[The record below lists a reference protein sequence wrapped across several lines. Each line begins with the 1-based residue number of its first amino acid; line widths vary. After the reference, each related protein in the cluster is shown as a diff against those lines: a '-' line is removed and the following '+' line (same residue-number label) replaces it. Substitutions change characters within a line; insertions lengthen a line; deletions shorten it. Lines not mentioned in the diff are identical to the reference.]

1 MGQSP
6 LLLILKEK
14 NSFSLSPTTVKII
27 KKNTFLFSLENK
39 KHIFAMENRFKI
51 NIIMKKI
58 VLSILIVASLLT
70 ACKGEKKEKV
80 VVNEA
85 VKVETNIA
93 ELNNVD
99 TAVSVLTWKGSKPT
113 GSHNGTV
120 ALKSGGMLFEKG
132 VLKGGEF
139 VIDMSTITNLDMAG
153 SDGAG
158 NIEGHLKAPDF
169 FDIVV
174 YPTSKFQITKVEEA
188 EGKLSVTGNLQIKD
202 VTKSITIPAMIA
214 TEAGVTT
221 FKSDVFNVDRADFNV
236 KYGSKRWIEGLKDK
250 FINDLMEMSFVVVL
264 R

>member
-1 MGQSP
+1 M
-6 LLLILKEK
+6 
-14 NSFSLSPTTVKII
+14 
-27 KKNTFLFSLENK
+27 ENK
-39 KHIFAMENRFKI
+39 INKIFKSKKMR
-51 NIIMKKI
+51 KI
-58 VLSILIVASLLT
+58 VLSFVVFAAILT

-80 VVNEA
+80 AVNKA

-93 ELNNVD
+93 TLNNVD

-120 ALKSGGMLFEKG
+120 ALQSGGMLIEEG

-139 VIDMSTITNLDMAG
+139 VIDMNTIINVDMAG
-153 SDGAG
+153 SAGAG
-158 NIEGHLKAPDF
+158 KIEGHLKAPDF
-169 FDIVV
+169 FDIAV
-174 YPTSKFQITKVEEA
+174 YPTSKFEITNVEEA
-188 EGKLSVTGNLQIKD
+188 EGKLAVTGNLQIKD
-202 VTKSITIPAMIA
+202 VTKSITIPATISS
-214 TEAGVTT
+214 EGGVTT